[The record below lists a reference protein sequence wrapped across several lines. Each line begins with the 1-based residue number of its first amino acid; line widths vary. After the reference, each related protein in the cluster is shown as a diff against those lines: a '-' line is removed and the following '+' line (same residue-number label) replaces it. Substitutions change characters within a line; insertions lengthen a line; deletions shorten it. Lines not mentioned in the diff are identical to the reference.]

1 MSVTFATWKAL
12 ATGAPALTA
21 ALLAAVGCRR
31 APVDEARARA
41 DAPPVMEASATAE
54 TAETQPTGASGA
66 SFGASS
72 ARGPAWAHAA
82 SASSSVLASVRLAA
96 VSPRTMTEEL
106 SRAPLADASIALRGT
121 RADGTGLISFRRGRA
136 FYELSSVRA
145 EGEIVWLRAIDPEA
159 ADDAPPL
166 AWIGV
171 STDALD
177 ATDATRAARVA
188 IDRRA
193 LKRGR
198 ACVVARVVDRS
209 GAARAGVLV
218 AASPSGDGVRVDDAQ
233 GELVRGDRTGPR
245 GLVLIEDVDP
255 ASGGVDLSLTAPRT
269 SAGARLVHARVE
281 AGVPTDLLVELD

>member
-177 ATDATRAARVA
+177 VTPAARVA
-188 IDRRA
+188 IDRRTPR
-193 LKRGR
+193 RGR
-198 ACVVARVVDRS
+198 AVVVARVVDRS